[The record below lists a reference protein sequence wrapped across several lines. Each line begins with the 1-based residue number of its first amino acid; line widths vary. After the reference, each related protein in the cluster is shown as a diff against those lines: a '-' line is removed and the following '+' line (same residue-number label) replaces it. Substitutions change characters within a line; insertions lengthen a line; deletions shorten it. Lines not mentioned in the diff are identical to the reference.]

1 MTKFS
6 WCVPLVLVA
15 VIFRATSSTIII
27 VGTGPSGIAAATR
40 LLKNNVT
47 DILILE
53 AEDRIGGRINSIEYG
68 SAVIDM
74 GAEWCVGE
82 KGNIVYNLIKDY
94 NVLQHTNAQFRM
106 FYSDGQSV
114 DDGFSKRL
122 FKIIEGIYLAKDNAK
137 QREGITLGEYC
148 INR

>member
-1 MTKFS
+1 MTKFC
-6 WCVPLVLVA
+6 WCVRLVLIA
-15 VIFRATSSTIII
+15 VIFRVSSSKIII

-47 DILILE
+47 NILILE

-68 SAVIDM
+68 STAIDM
-74 GAEWCVGE
+74 GAEWCHGQE
-82 KGNIVYNLIKDY
+82 GNVVYDLIKDY
-94 NVLQHTNAQFRM
+94 NVLQHTNAWIRL

-114 DDGFSKRL
+114 DDDFSKRL
-122 FKIIEGIYLAKDNAK
+122 FKMIEDIYLADGNKK